1 MIEYRLHVIGR
12 YLAKHNADIEEMFLP
27 AFLSENQK
35 TRQKALKDP
44 TFSELRKA
52 LARPFLDPIAQAVA
66 DILGQ
71 SYSEARVGLLRQVSE
86 DVAQIPGDRSWK
98 VTALHSFEPFLAAW
112 MALNAA
118 KQSLSVTREK
128 IMPRIFGSGLGAE
141 SMEFAKRIDSAI
153 PLSQDIVDRALGF
166 FYDFEFAERKM
177 VSDADKASIAMGRPS
192 ADTMGYMEGLYW
204 LDSMSIN
211 ISRCA
216 YGAVNSL
223 RSAIA
228 TVYQVGDY
236 IHCYQI
242 REASRRAKRPC
253 NVVSV
258 SDAVNSSFS
267 VLESGDICINDE
279 AYRVDKE
286 GSFRWMQSLHRSVW
300 NAGFGAIE
308 AYPPTPVRLSSGAL
322 SKNSV
327 VGIAAMGALIGGA
340 AVFASSR
347 AAR

>member
-44 TFSELRKA
+44 AFSELRKA

-128 IMPRIFGSGLGAE
+128 IMPRIFGSGLRAE

-192 ADTMGYMEGLYW
+192 ASTYRNGDMYW

-211 ISRCA
+211 IGRCA
-216 YGAVNSL
+216 YGVVNSL

-228 TVYQVGDY
+228 TVYQIGDY

-242 REASRRAKRPC
+242 RESSRRVKRSC

-267 VLESGDICINDE
+267 VLESGDICISDE

-347 AAR
+347 SAR

>member
-112 MALNAA
+112 MALNTA

-166 FYDFEFAERKM
+166 FYHFEFDERKM
-177 VSDADKASIAMGRPS
+177 VADADRASIAMGRTS
-192 ADTMGYMEGLYW
+192 APTDAAIGDMYW
-204 LDSMSIN
+204 LGSMSTN

-216 YGAVNSL
+216 YGSVNSL

-242 REASRRAKRPC
+242 REASRRVKRSC

-267 VLESGDICINDE
+267 VLESGDICISDE